1 MFCQESWHLDEYKS
15 VVENLNVKYL
25 STTMTRTENK
35 SEKLTK
41 AFGFWGCKKLL
52 NELLGWPPIDSNYLF
67 HIII

>member
-1 MFCQESWHLDEYKS
+1 MFRQESWHLDEYKS

-41 AFGFWGCKKLL
+41 AFGIWGLKKLL
-52 NELLGWPPIDSNYLF
+52 NELPLLTQTIRS
-67 HIII
+67 I

>member
-41 AFGFWGCKKLL
+41 AFGFWGLKKLL
-52 NELLGWPPIDSNYLF
+52 NELLGWPLLTQTIRS
-67 HIII
+67 I